1 MSIQK
6 AVKLQQ
12 GPQFSPRIMS
22 MIDAVEVAGTSLLQD
37 FKQIK
42 HLQISEKAPGDYVS
56 RADLNSEKVLVRM
69 LLKAFPEY
77 GFLNEE
83 AGEISGLN
91 QDYRWIID
99 PLDGT
104 ANFLSGLPHWAISVA
119 LEQKYEDG
127 STEVVASVIYD
138 PLKEELFV
146 AEKGAGAYLNGHP
159 ITVSDQT
166 QLIDSVLGTSMP
178 TKGNAVGSESA
189 IRYEKLA
196 STVGRVRAYGSATLD
211 LCYIAS
217 GRFDLCHLDRKIKY
231 WDMAAGE
238 LVVREAGGT
247 VTDLQGGDKHFEK
260 GQILAANTTIHKLAL
275 EVLG

>member
-1 MSIQK
+1 MSTQI
-6 AVKLQQ
+6 AVKFQQ
-12 GPQFSPRIMS
+12 DPQFSQRIMA
-22 MIDAVEVAGTSLLQD
+22 MINAVEVAGTSLLQD
-37 FKQIK
+37 FKKIK

-69 LLKAFPEY
+69 LLKAFPDY

-83 AGEISGLN
+83 AGEITGTN
-91 QDYRWIID
+91 QEFRWIID

-104 ANFLSGLPHWAISVA
+104 ANFLSGLPHWGISVA
-119 LEQKYEDG
+119 LEQKLENG
-127 STEVVASVIYD
+127 TTEVVASVIYD
-138 PLKEELFV
+138 PLKAELFV
-146 AEKGAGAYLNGHP
+146 AEKGNGACLNGHP

-166 QLIDSVLGTSMP
+166 KLIDSVLGTSMP

-196 STVGRVRAYGSATLD
+196 KQVGRVRAYGSATLD

-238 LVVREAGGT
+238 LVVKEAGGM
-247 VTDLQGGDKHFEK
+247 VTDLEGGNQHFEK
-260 GQILAANTTIHKLAL
+260 GQILAANPVIHKLAL